1 MRLAELIGTF
11 SLATDVGTGFP
22 EEHGLRSA
30 TLAVRLGELAQA
42 DERTRADAYYLA
54 LLRYSGCTAGAH
66 VVTRVLGDELDF
78 GLRTPEVD
86 YGRPPEMMSALIA
99 NAFHGVG
106 LFAGLRALG
115 AMLAAMPGMPE
126 VGREHCETAV
136 VLARRMGFEADFAGA
151 LYQGFERWDGSGQ
164 PKKARAEAIALSMR
178 LAQLALDLD
187 RGYLV
192 GKLDGMKAVATKHA
206 GRELDP
212 TLVACFLEH
221 ADTLLPVLEA
231 PSAWTLAMDA
241 EPGPARTLDDA
252 GVDTTLLAMAD
263 FTDLKS
269 RYTRGH
275 SRGVAR
281 WATGAAKQLRL
292 GADVEQTL
300 YRAALVHDL
309 GRVAVSAAVWNK
321 PGPLTDAE
329 WERVRMHAYAGERI
343 LSRAPSL
350 ARVAE
355 LATLAHERVD
365 GKGYHRRLPP
375 SACSLPA
382 RILAAADVY
391 QALLEAR
398 PQRPAYPP
406 EAAATELLR
415 EAEAGALAIE
425 AVNAVLA
432 AAGQGRS
439 DAAGSA
445 VLTARELEVLRLVA
459 RGLTNKEIA
468 GELAISV
475 KTAGRHLEHI
485 YEKLGVTTRSG
496 ATMVGLERGL
506 IGT

>member
-1 MRLAELIGTF
+1 VRLAELIGTL
-11 SLATDVGTGFP
+11 SLATDVGTGFS
-22 EEHGLRSA
+22 EEHGLRAA
-30 TLAVRLGELAQA
+30 TLAVRLGELAGL

-66 VVTRVLGDELDF
+66 VVARVIGDEIGFAERSPDL
-78 GLRTPEVD
+78 D
-86 YGRPPEMMSALIA
+86 YGRAPEMMSALVA

-106 LFAGLRALG
+106 FFAGLRALG
-115 AMLAAMPGMPE
+115 EMFSAMPGMPE

-136 VLARRMGFEADFAGA
+136 VLARRMGFEADFLGA

-164 PKKARAEAIALSMR
+164 PKKTRADAIALSMR

-187 RGYLV
+187 RGFVV
-192 GKLDGMKAVATKHA
+192 GKLEGMRAIANKHA

-212 TLVACFLEH
+212 TLVARFLEH
-221 ADTLLPVLEA
+221 AEALVPVLEA
-231 PSAWTLAMDA
+231 PSAWAAAMDA
-241 EPGPARTLDDA
+241 EPGTPRTLDDA
-252 GVDTTLLAMAD
+252 GVDATLLALAD

-281 WATGAAKQLRL
+281 FASGAAKALRL

-300 YRAALVHDL
+300 YRAGLLHDL

-321 PGPLTDAE
+321 PGALTDAE
-329 WERVRMHAYAGERI
+329 WERVRMHTYVVERI
-343 LSRAPSL
+343 LSRAPAL
-350 ARVAE
+350 ARIAE

-391 QALLEAR
+391 QALLEVR
-398 PQRPAYPP
+398 PQRPAFAP

-415 EAEAGALAIE
+415 EAQAGTLARE
-425 AVNAVLA
+425 AVDAVLA
-432 AAGQGRS
+432 AAGQRTS
-439 DAAGSA
+439 AATSTA
-445 VLTARELEVLRLVA
+445 NLTARELEVLRLVA

-468 GELAISV
+468 AELAISA

-506 IGT
+506 IGA